1 MIVKL
6 MEYKILA
13 GVAAMLLTGGG
24 ALYVYKHKK
33 PEYQKQEAIADSFF
47 NTTPRIQER
56 ERVIIVYRDG
66 NIEKETQILD
76 AKGEVVRSVKETEK
90 ISGRV
95 KRGGEIIRSGEELQ
109 EGDVL
114 LEEIIE
120 KDGRFFIRKEVL
132 RDGKRVI
139 EEVEIDAEEVEEV
152 KLSRALEEERT
163 IRERDGIREKIFIDE
178 EGALKKII
186 QTLDEQG
193 NVIMEEV
200 IEIPEVVNGE
210 IIDVEVIERDGVKI
224 ERVKV
229 MRDGKASIEEKILDH
244 DKKPQKIKLDSL
256 IKIMNDTPGGLS
268 EKDSKYIK
276 DLREETFSSGEI
288 VLIDNYTE
296 SKTTLKNQDPN
307 FLEQGEPY
315 TIASYP
321 TDLSRKVTI
330 DRIIPATL
338 YTSIKSHLPSRTVT
352 AQIEQ
357 DIVGGH
363 GKKILIPAGSQAIG
377 YYTPVTELGAS
388 RIGVSWTR
396 IITPQGINIK
406 FEGET
411 NDAEGGSGING
422 EVDRRIKDKY
432 LEAGLFSSISALM
445 QYTVPVDD
453 EQIKAAAEVFSTE
466 IGGVTTELLRQ
477 SLSMIPR
484 ITIPKGTRI
493 TIRPLTDIWFKE
505 PEEGTKLITARLV
518 GLENEK

>member
-1 MIVKL
+1 MIAKL
-6 MEYKILA
+6 IEYKVMAAVLA
-13 GVAAMLLTGGG
+13 TLLSGGG
-24 ALYVYKHKK
+24 AVYMYKNKK
-33 PEYQKQEAIADSFF
+33 PEYQRQESIADSFF
-47 NTTPRIQER
+47 NTTPRLKEKER
-56 ERVIIVYRDG
+56 IIIVYRDG
-66 NIEKETQILD
+66 KIEKETQILD
-76 AKGEVVRSVKETEK
+76 SKGEVVRSLKETEK
-90 ISGRV
+90 VGGRI
-95 KRGGEIIRSGEELQ
+95 KRNGEIIRSGEELQ

-114 LEEIIE
+114 SEEIIE
-120 KDGRFFIRKEVL
+120 IDGRFFKRQEVL
-132 RDGKRVI
+132 RDGKKVI
-139 EEVEIDAEEVEEV
+139 EQIAIAEHELEEVS
-152 KLSRALEEERT
+152 LSQALEEERT
-163 IRERDGIREKIFIDE
+163 IRERDGIREKIFINA
-178 EGALKKII
+178 EGLLKKII
-186 QTLDEQG
+186 QTLDEYG
-193 NVIMEEV
+193 NVIMEEIV
-200 IEIPEVVNGE
+200 DIPEVVNGE
-210 IIDVEVIERDGVKI
+210 IIDVEVIERDGVKV

-229 MRDGKASIEEKILDH
+229 MRNGKISIEETILEH
-244 DKKPQKIKLDSL
+244 DKKPQEIKLDNL
-256 IKIMNDTPGGLS
+256 IQIMEKTPGGLS
-268 EKDSKYIK
+268 EKDSQYIES
-276 DLREETFSSGEI
+276 LREETFSSGEI
-288 VLIDNYTE
+288 VLIDDNLEDTR
-296 SKTTLKNQDPN
+296 TLRNQDSS

-315 TIASYP
+315 TLASYP
-321 TDLSRKVTI
+321 TDLSRKITI
-330 DRIIPATL
+330 DRSIPATL
-338 YTSIKSHLPSRTVT
+338 YTSIKSHLSSKTVT

-357 DIVGGH
+357 DITGSH

-422 EVDRRIKDKY
+422 LVDRRIKDKY

-505 PEEGTKLITARLV
+505 PEEGTNLITAELI
-518 GLENEK
+518 GKK